1 MTGGGIIIE
10 TDTSS
15 VDPGGLPPGFQGTA
29 LTPPDLA
36 KESFGQS
43 PTTWTAIFADFTSE
57 PPAATRPE
65 ILEEVGGTEGGTISE
80 SPLLVPSESE
90 EVHGEDIVVD
100 TMEAAEFVTHKPFGG
115 IVKEVNVGDVEIVLE
130 RNEEEH
136 ALPEDD
142 KILGITPEVAVPPEP
157 EVIEEVTPHG
167 EEPPSE
173 TVAEEVFT
181 EAAVLVLVKP
191 TVVYPTEAGMLE
203 DVSLEPTI
211 GQEVGETADDSFD
224 ISTNVEVTDVVE
236 EEHTAIAE
244 KPPDPTESAEIA
256 VPVDADED
264 IQMPPVELPSETPSG
279 DKTEVRTEASPTVFL
294 MTSNNFVEVEL
305 EPVIEVESLSQEES
319 VVTLQDDMGE
329 ELAKPEVEDVSVP
342 QVEMTRE
349 SPINEP
355 TMTVV
360 SESANEELKE
370 ENTAVA
376 EGELADTEEE
386 RLSEETEE
394 TISTAEHA
402 TEPSLQFTTGAVTD
416 DEAVRTVQ
424 GTTEGTV
431 GVEESLVATVRP
443 LEMPAESL
451 PEPTKKTELVK
462 EPENEAEQVEAT
474 EQHEEA
480 TIQPVEVEADSVK
493 EVDVEEAPISGSL
506 PETVEAPKEDESDV
520 EMTPL
525 KNTEV
530 VTGEPLE
537 DQEETA
543 TVELITEDTGDSD
556 FEKEGTQPE
565 VLDEVITET
574 FDITT
579 PEPDGV
585 ITPVIAVVPED
596 AEGLLPETEVD
607 EPPDHKVNMQ
617 LPEDSESDLQ
627 PGATAGP
634 SQVLDS
640 IKGSDSE
647 DISKVEEVQLQE
659 LPDVVPQEAVTHPW
673 TSTKIG
679 AIEPEKV
686 TKDGPPKDHV
696 ISIEE
701 SVLQEVEIINN
712 PPDAKAKDAAETI
725 TVAPVVATSES
736 FVKSTSGT
744 ERVTTEKAPEEPTT
758 VAPAKPTTKYVVEY
772 NNGNFPVI
780 TESPYFVDDNL
791 LGNNGFGLEEDE
803 NSVRIH
809 TLTSPGTS
817 FNLLVPLRL
826 KQISVCV
833 CVCVLF

>member
-15 VDPGGLPPGFQGTA
+15 VDPGGLRPGFQGTA

-43 PTTWTAIFADFTSE
+43 PTTWTAIFADFTTE

-80 SPLLVPSESE
+80 SPFLVPSESE

-100 TMEAAEFVTHKPFGG
+100 TMEAAEFVTHKPIAG
-115 IVKEVNVGDVEIVLE
+115 IVEEVNVGDVEIVLE

-142 KILGITPEVAVPPEP
+142 KVLGITPEVAVPPEP

-211 GQEVGETADDSFD
+211 GQEVEETADDSFD
-224 ISTNVEVTDVVE
+224 TSMNVEVTEVVE

-279 DKTEVRTEASPTVFL
+279 DKTEVSTDASPTVFL
-294 MTSNNFVEVEL
+294 ITSNDSVEVEL
-305 EPVIEVESLSQEES
+305 EPVIEVEPLSQEES

-329 ELAKPEVEDVSVP
+329 DLTKPEVEDVSVP
-342 QVEMTRE
+342 QVEMKRE

-376 EGELADTEEE
+376 EGELVDTEEE
-386 RLSEETEE
+386 RLTEETED
-394 TISTAEHA
+394 TVSTEEHG

-431 GVEESLVATVRP
+431 GIEESPVATVRP
-443 LEMPAESL
+443 LEIPAESL

-474 EQHEEA
+474 EQREEA

-506 PETVEAPKEDESDV
+506 PETVEASQEDESDV
-520 EMTPL
+520 EMTAL
-525 KNTEV
+525 ENTEV

-543 TVELITEDTGDSD
+543 TVEIITEDTGDSD

-565 VLDEVITET
+565 VLEEVITET

-579 PEPDGV
+579 TEPDDV

-617 LPEDSESDLQ
+617 LSEDSESDLQ
-627 PGATAGP
+627 QGATAGP

-647 DISKVEEVQLQE
+647 YISKVEEEQLQE

-679 AIEPEKV
+679 AIEPDKV
-686 TKDGPPKDHV
+686 TQDGPPKDHV

-701 SVLQEVEIINN
+701 SVLHEVEIINN
-712 PPDAKAKDAAETI
+712 PPDAEAKDAAETI
-725 TVAPVVATSES
+725 TVAPVVATSGS

-758 VAPAKPTTKYVVEY
+758 VAPAKPTTKYVEEY
-772 NNGNFPVI
+772 NNGNFPDI

-803 NSVRIH
+803 NLVRIH

-817 FNLLVPLRL
+817 VGTTET
-826 KQISVCV
+826 
-833 CVCVLF
+833 